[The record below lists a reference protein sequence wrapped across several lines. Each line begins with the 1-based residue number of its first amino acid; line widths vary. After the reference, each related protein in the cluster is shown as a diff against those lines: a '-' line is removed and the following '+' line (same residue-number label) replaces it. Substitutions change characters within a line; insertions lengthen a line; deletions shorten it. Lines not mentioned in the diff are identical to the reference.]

1 MAATPGN
8 QWWKLRSKHGR
19 DAIFSTPEILESACE
34 EYFKATDE
42 RNDWD
47 GQNWVGKD
55 GVEVIVKKKVPYSIK
70 GLCVFLGVPS
80 HYFNDFKNTET
91 FKSNKGFSEV
101 YTRIEDIIQTQQI
114 DGSMMGYYNASLTAR
129 LNGLVDKQE
138 VDNKGHIVAYNAVV
152 SKEEAKAISEA
163 LENDC

>member
-8 QWWKLRSKHGR
+8 QWWKLRSKHGC
-19 DAIFSTPEILESACE
+19 DAIFSTPEILESECE

-55 GVEVIVKKKVPYSIK
+55 GEEVVVKKKVPYSLK
-70 GLCVFLGVPS
+70 GLCVFLGVSS
-80 HYFNDFKNTET
+80 HYFSEFKKSET
-91 FKSNKGFSEV
+91 FKSNKDFLEV
-101 YTRIEDIIQTQQI
+101 YTRVEDIIQTQQI

-129 LNGLVDKQE
+129 LNGLVDKTDMTSGGEPLKAQIIVQDKE
-138 VDNKGHIVAYNAVV
+138 TADNL
-152 SKEEAKAISEA
+152 AK
-163 LENDC
+163 LQKQ

>member
-1 MAATPGN
+1 MAATVGN
-8 QWWKLRSKHGR
+8 QWWKLRSKHGC

-55 GVEVIVKKKVPYSIK
+55 GEEVVVKKKVPYSLK
-70 GLCVFLGVPS
+70 GLCVFLGVSS
-80 HYFNDFKNTET
+80 HYFSECKKSET
-91 FKSNKGFSEV
+91 FKSNKDFLEV
-101 YTRIEDIIQTQQI
+101 YTRVEDIIQTQQI

-129 LNGLVDKQE
+129 LNGLVDKTDMTSGGEPLKAQIIVQDKE
-138 VDNKGHIVAYNAVV
+138 TADNLTKLQ
-152 SKEEAKAISEA
+152 KQ
-163 LENDC
+163 

>member
-8 QWWKLRSKHGR
+8 QWWKIRSKHGC

-55 GVEVIVKKKVPYSIK
+55 GEEVVVKKKVPYSLK
-70 GLCVFLGVPS
+70 GLCVFLGVSS
-80 HYFNDFKNTET
+80 HYFSEFKKSET
-91 FKSNKGFSEV
+91 FKSNKDFLEV
-101 YTRIEDIIQTQQI
+101 YTRVEDIIQTQQI

-129 LNGLVDKQE
+129 LNGLVDKTDMTSGGEPLKAQIIVQDKE
-138 VDNKGHIVAYNAVV
+138 TADNL
-152 SKEEAKAISEA
+152 AK
-163 LENDC
+163 LHKQ

>member
-1 MAATPGN
+1 MAATVGN

-19 DAIFSTPEILESACE
+19 DAIFSTPEILESTCD

-55 GVEVIVKKKVPYSIK
+55 GEEVVVKKKVPYSLK
-70 GLCVFLGVPS
+70 GLCVFLGVSS
-80 HYFNDFKNTET
+80 HYFSEFKKSET
-91 FKSNKGFSEV
+91 FKSNKDFLEV

-129 LNGLVDKQE
+129 LNGLVDKTDMTSGGEPLKAQIIVQDKE
-138 VDNKGHIVAYNAVV
+138 TADNL
-152 SKEEAKAISEA
+152 AK
-163 LENDC
+163 LQKQ

>member
-1 MAATPGN
+1 MAATSGN

-19 DAIFSTPEILESACE
+19 DAIFSTPEMLESACD
-34 EYFKATDE
+34 EYFKFTDE

-55 GVEVIVKKKVPYSIK
+55 GEEVVVKKKVPYSLK
-70 GLCVFLGVPS
+70 GLCVFLGVS
-80 HYFNDFKNTET
+80 SRYFNEFKNTDT
-91 FKSNKGFSEV
+91 FKNNKDFIEV

-129 LNGLVDKQE
+129 LNGLVDKTDMTSGGEPLKAQIIVQDKE
-138 VDNKGHIVAYNAVV
+138 TADNL
-152 SKEEAKAISEA
+152 AK
-163 LENDC
+163 LQKQ

>member
-47 GQNWVGKD
+47 GQNWVGKA
-55 GVEVIVKKKVPYSIK
+55 GEEVVVKKKVPYSLK
-70 GLCVFLGVPS
+70 GLCVFLGVS
-80 HYFNDFKNTET
+80 SRYFNEFKNTDT
-91 FKSNKGFSEV
+91 FKNNKDFIEV
-101 YTRIEDIIQTQQI
+101 YTRVEDIIQTQQI

-129 LNGLVDKQE
+129 LNGLVDKTDMTSGGEPLKAQIIVQDKE
-138 VDNKGHIVAYNAVV
+138 TADNL
-152 SKEEAKAISEA
+152 AK
-163 LENDC
+163 LQKQ

>member
-19 DAIFSTPEILESACE
+19 DAIFSTPEVLESACK

-55 GVEVIVKKKVPYSIK
+55 GGEVVVKKKVPYSLK
-70 GLCVFLGVPS
+70 GLCVFLGVSS
-80 HYFNDFKNTET
+80 HYFSEFKKSET
-91 FKSNKGFSEV
+91 FKSNKDFLEV

-129 LNGLVDKQE
+129 LNGLVDKTDMTSGGEPLKAQIIVQDQE
-138 VDNKGHIVAYNAVV
+138 TSDNL
-152 SKEEAKAISEA
+152 AK
-163 LENDC
+163 LQKQ

>member
-8 QWWKLRSKHGR
+8 QWWKLRSKHGC

-55 GVEVIVKKKVPYSIK
+55 GEEVVVKKKVPYSLK
-70 GLCVFLGVPS
+70 GLCVFLGVSS
-80 HYFNDFKNTET
+80 HYFSEFKKSET
-91 FKSNKGFSEV
+91 FKSNKDFLEV

-129 LNGLVDKQE
+129 LNGLVDKTDMTSGGEPLKAQIIVQDKE
-138 VDNKGHIVAYNAVV
+138 TADNL
-152 SKEEAKAISEA
+152 AK
-163 LENDC
+163 LQKQ

>member
-55 GVEVIVKKKVPYSIK
+55 GEEVVVKKKVPYSLK
-70 GLCVFLGVPS
+70 GLCVFLGVSS
-80 HYFNDFKNTET
+80 HYFSEFKKSET
-91 FKSNKGFSEV
+91 FKSNKDFLEV

-129 LNGLVDKQE
+129 LNGLVDKTDMTSGGEPLKAQIIVQDKE
-138 VDNKGHIVAYNAVV
+138 TADNL
-152 SKEEAKAISEA
+152 AK
-163 LENDC
+163 LQKQ

>member
-8 QWWKLRSKHGR
+8 QWWKLRSKHGC

-55 GVEVIVKKKVPYSIK
+55 GEEVVVKKKVPYSLK
-70 GLCVFLGVPS
+70 GLCVFLGVSS
-80 HYFNDFKNTET
+80 HYFSEFKKSET
-91 FKSNKGFSEV
+91 FKSNKDFLEV
-101 YTRIEDIIQTQQI
+101 YTRVEDIIQTQQI

-129 LNGLVDKQE
+129 LNGLVDKTDMTSGGEPLKAQIIVQDKE
-138 VDNKGHIVAYNAVV
+138 TADNL
-152 SKEEAKAISEA
+152 AK
-163 LENDC
+163 LQKQ

>member
-8 QWWKLRSKHGR
+8 QWWKLRSKHGC

-34 EYFKATDE
+34 EYFKTTDE

-55 GVEVIVKKKVPYSIK
+55 GEEVVVKKKVPYSLK
-70 GLCVFLGVPS
+70 GLCVFLGVSS
-80 HYFNDFKNTET
+80 HYFSEFKKSET
-91 FKSNKGFSEV
+91 FKSNKDFLEV
-101 YTRIEDIIQTQQI
+101 YTRVEDIIQTQQI

-129 LNGLVDKQE
+129 LNGLVDKTDMTSGGEPLKAQIVVQDKE
-138 VDNKGHIVAYNAVV
+138 TADNL
-152 SKEEAKAISEA
+152 AK
-163 LENDC
+163 LQKQ

>member
-8 QWWKLRSKHGR
+8 QWWKLRSKHGC

-55 GVEVIVKKKVPYSIK
+55 GEEVVVKKKVPYSLK
-70 GLCVFLGVPS
+70 GLCVFLGVSS
-80 HYFNDFKNTET
+80 HYFSEFKKSET
-91 FKSNKGFSEV
+91 FKSNKDFLEV
-101 YTRIEDIIQTQQI
+101 YTRVEDIIQTQQI

-129 LNGLVDKQE
+129 LNGLVDKTDMTSGGEPLKAQI
-138 VDNKGHIVAYNAVV
+138 IVQD
-152 SKEEAKAISEA
+152 KETADDLAK
-163 LENDC
+163 LHKQ

>member
-8 QWWKLRSKHGR
+8 QWWKLRSKHGC

-55 GVEVIVKKKVPYSIK
+55 GEEVVVKKKVPYSLK
-70 GLCVFLGVPS
+70 GLCVFLGVSS
-80 HYFNDFKNTET
+80 HYFSEFKKSET
-91 FKSNKGFSEV
+91 FKSNKDFLEV

-129 LNGLVDKQE
+129 LNGLVDKTDMTSGGEPLKAQIIVQDKE
-138 VDNKGHIVAYNAVV
+138 TADNL
-152 SKEEAKAISEA
+152 AK
-163 LENDC
+163 LHKQ

>member
-8 QWWKLRSKHGR
+8 QWWKLRSKHGC

-55 GVEVIVKKKVPYSIK
+55 GEEVVVKKKVPYSLK
-70 GLCVFLGVPS
+70 GLCVFLGVS
-80 HYFNDFKNTET
+80 SRYFNEFKNTDT
-91 FKSNKGFSEV
+91 FKNNKDFIEV

-114 DGSMMGYYNASLTAR
+114 DGSMIGYYNASLTAR

-152 SKEEAKAISEA
+152 SKEEAKAISDA